1 MTTRSSQK
9 PYKTYQVQINMMSF
23 FGTNGERTSYQKK
36 VPIRDM
42 KSLVKIEKNHPK
54 PTETREIETK
64 QVNQA
69 GF

>member
-1 MTTRSSQK
+1 
-9 PYKTYQVQINMMSF
+9 MMSF

-54 PTETREIETK
+54 PTETCEIETK